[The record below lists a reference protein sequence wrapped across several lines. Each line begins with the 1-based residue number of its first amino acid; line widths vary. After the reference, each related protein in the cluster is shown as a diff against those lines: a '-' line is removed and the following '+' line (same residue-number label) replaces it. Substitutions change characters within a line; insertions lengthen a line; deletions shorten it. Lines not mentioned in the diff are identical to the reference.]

1 MVTAHTSAGSLLAFD
16 IAIICLLGMES
27 VKDVVGTC
35 SNNVASL

>member
-1 MVTAHTSAGSLLAFD
+1 MVAAHTSAGLPLIID